1 MLWSLLFGYAPIGA
15 NEATSFGFS
24 RLLCHRGGLRH
35 LSHASDL
42 SRARSL
48 LPSMHA
54 VRLWRYRLPLR
65 DGDLMRKREREI
77 ERPSVYDSGND
88 ESSST
93 SKSVPI
99 VSTRGALAK
108 GKCHYH
114 TLSTMCFAVGR
125 LALRIYSTKYLSSLF
140 ILSHSSSLS
149 LFFSDTCILNVE
161 TKRERVGKSG
171 D

>member
-1 MLWSLLFGYAPIGA
+1 MKPRHSASVGSSAIAEVSDIYLTLRISLVRVL
-15 NEATSFGFS
+15 SF
-24 RLLCHRGGLRH
+24 LLCTLCV
-35 LSHASDL
+35 SDVIVYH
-42 SRARSL
+42 SGTAI
-48 LPSMHA
+48 
-54 VRLWRYRLPLR
+54 WWE
-65 DGDLMRKREREI
+65 REREI